1 MAPSVTR
8 APHRRMLEE
17 DSVTGLARARK
28 DSAPSGMR
36 QTSAREED
44 A

>member
-8 APHRRMLEE
+8 APHRCMLEE
-17 DSVTGLARARK
+17 DSVTELARARK
-28 DSAPSGMR
+28 DRAPLGMR
-36 QTSAREED
+36 QTRVSEED

>member
-1 MAPSVTR
+1 
-8 APHRRMLEE
+8 MLEE
-17 DSVTGLARARK
+17 DSVTELARARK

-36 QTSAREED
+36 PTSAGEEI

>member
-8 APHRRMLEE
+8 APHLRMLEE
-17 DSVTGLARARK
+17 DPVTGLARARK
-28 DSAPSGMR
+28 DSPPTGTR